1 MIQQDLLIFPRIILM
16 SIKETRKQSFEG
28 ATLKQLKN
36 NCKKEVKYALS
47 FIKIE
52 FLFLSLHLKN
62 YQNFKGGMIN
72 GHSIDSN
79 TLRQRIEAMPEDCI
93 LFRSD
98 FPEYH
103 AEFVGGTLSELAN
116 EGVLTKIA
124 PQSTPFS
131 FHEQPK
137 Q

>member
-1 MIQQDLLIFPRIILM
+1 MQLLN
-16 SIKETRKQSFEG
+16 K
-28 ATLKQLKN
+28 LKN

-124 PQSTPFS
+124 PQSTSFS